1 MSRSRSLLLTAAL
14 LAGSASVAL
23 GQVTQVAANTPRAN
37 VGLGAVEKSVAPCCL
52 SRLTAEEAA
61 RITADIEQAS
71 AFAVAGRM
79 TEARRLLRDVVETQ
93 ERADAYPGVAL
104 RMLANVEYGLNRPIV
119 AAGLLVRLADVAEQA
134 GDPATE
140 FEALLDA
147 SVLYQEAGRIG
158 MVRELRPRVR
168 NLMNSPAIP
177 EARRQAVANRF
188 PHE

>member
-14 LAGSASVAL
+14 LAGSASVAF
-23 GQVTQVAANTPRAN
+23 GQATQVAAHTPRATTA
-37 VGLGAVEKSVAPCCL
+37 LGAVEKPVALCCL

-71 AFAVAGRM
+71 AFATAGRM

-104 RMLANVEYGLNRPIV
+104 RMLANVEYGLNRPVV
-119 AAGLLVRLADVAEQA
+119 AAVTLVRLADVAAQA

-147 SVLYQEAGRIG
+147 AVLYQQAGRIA

-168 NLMNSPAIP
+168 SLANSPAIP
-177 EARRQAVANRF
+177 EARRQALGNRL
-188 PHE
+188 PPE